1 MRKIKSIILFIVL
14 SMVILVVLP
23 TFANINIDRTVAD
36 IKGRAGDIVYDY
48 ADILNID
55 TELQVREIINNIRYD
70 ANKGFEMVVITTKE
84 SSGDLEGEA
93 NKIFNG
99 VGIGRNDRGLLLYIV
114 LKNDNVSK
122 DRVRLEV
129 GRGLEGDL
137 NDAKA
142 GRVLDNYFVPYRSE
156 GDYNSAV
163 RETVDV
169 LYRDIIK
176 GEQINNVSES
186 EFKIP
191 SYVMLYVSILVW
203 LVIGIFVIIISVK
216 EREIITGAVIWFI
229 GTVASVIANVSGDS
243 FTFVISCVIYF
254 IAFWSI
260 ILGMSSNSLG
270 SSSSWGSSWGSDS
283 DSGSSFG
290 GGGSHSFG
298 GGFSSG
304 GGASR

>member
-48 ADILNID
+48 ADILNTD

-93 NKIFNG
+93 NKLYNG
-99 VGIGRNDRGLLLYIV
+99 IGIGRNDRGLLLYITV
-114 LKNDNVSK
+114 GEPR

-142 GRVLDNYFVPYRSE
+142 GRILDNYFVPYRSQ
-156 GDYNSAV
+156 GNYDSAV
-163 RETVDV
+163 KETVDV

-176 GEQINNVSES
+176 GEQINNVSEN

-243 FTFVISCVIYF
+243 FTFIISCVIYF

-290 GGGSHSFG
+290 GGSHSFG